1 MHNIC
6 FDMASMHKHGNAF
19 YEFLRIRK
27 RLFVDTLNWDIPHND
42 DVEMDQYDNPLAHYS
57 LVIRDGEVIG
67 GARTT
72 PVLAHWGPHTS
83 MFQDA
88 LNGRLK
94 DIPAD
99 LLEADFDAAS
109 SWECTRLS
117 IAETVTTAKD
127 RTECLDLIV
136 DGLARTAQAH
146 GATTLV
152 SLSPP
157 PLLRALRRLG
167 HDVTRIGRIYRAEG
181 DGRSYALLSM
191 PALTSAQARNDK
203 KPPLRAVS

>member
-1 MHNIC
+1 MRNIC
-6 FDMASMHKHGNAF
+6 FDMASMHEHGNAF

-42 DVEMDQYDNPLAHYS
+42 VVEMDQYDNPLAHYS
-57 LVIRDGEVIG
+57 LVMRDGAVIG

-72 PVLAHWGPHTS
+72 PVLAQWGPHTS

-88 LNGRLK
+88 MNGLLP

-99 LLEADFDAAS
+99 LLEGDFDAAR

-117 IAETVTTAKD
+117 IADTVTSAAD

-136 DGLARTAQAH
+136 DGLARTASSR

-157 PLLRALRRLG
+157 PLQRALRRLG
-167 HDVTRIGRIYRAEG
+167 HDVSRIGRIYRSDN

-191 PALTSAQARNDK
+191 PALTSAQARNDR